1 MTASPAVAL
10 SINTGTILTG
20 STRIL
25 TFRAVYLQP
34 MSKASGLQDSMHMY
48 ALYVWTNAF
57 IHGFSNHLKSF
68 NKVWPGPVH
77 PRVSTVS
84 QSHSQPVMDLRQPLS
99 QMHSLAVLL
108 LRQRLNELKM
118 LKAERMESRQSE
130 GKHKNLNSKT
140 NKLCND
146 GAFMTPCHRHL
157 STGKQPQQSHKL
169 RKYTNKQPSKY
180 QSQAFLKEK
189 QTTTANERNEP
200 ESKHT
205 QWPAT
210 TPH

>member
-1 MTASPAVAL
+1 M
-10 SINTGTILTG
+10 
-20 STRIL
+20 
-25 TFRAVYLQP
+25 
-34 MSKASGLQDSMHMY
+34 
-48 ALYVWTNAF
+48 
-57 IHGFSNHLKSF
+57 
-68 NKVWPGPVH
+68 H

-84 QSHSQPVMDLRQPLS
+84 QSHSQPVVDLRQPLS

-140 NKLCND
+140 NND
-146 GAFMTPCHRHL
+146 GTEPCHRHL

-169 RKYTNKQPSKY
+169 RKYTNSKQPSKY

-189 QTTTANERNEP
+189 QKTTANERNEP

-205 QWPAT
+205 Q
-210 TPH
+210 